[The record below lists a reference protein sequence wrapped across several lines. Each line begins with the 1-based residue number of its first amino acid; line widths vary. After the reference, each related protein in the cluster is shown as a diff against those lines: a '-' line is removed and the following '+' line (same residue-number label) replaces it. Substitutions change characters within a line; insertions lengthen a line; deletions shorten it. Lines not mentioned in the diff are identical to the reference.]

1 MWINSSLNQLF
12 CIKHIEVGERE
23 NVEQAK
29 WRWESKIGAFVF
41 NKACRMEEFEKM
53 SAGWGGGAR
62 GGVGGD
68 WRLNTLTGTPFEIT
82 HISRKGNG
90 KERRRSGAIHRE
102 SISLKLPLPR
112 GEDS

>member
-62 GGVGGD
+62 GGVGGGLEAKHIN
-68 WRLNTLTGTPFEIT
+68 RNTL
-82 HISRKGNG
+82 
-90 KERRRSGAIHRE
+90 
-102 SISLKLPLPR
+102 
-112 GEDS
+112 